1 MWYDKM
7 NVVCLP
13 ALALDGVLLSGS
25 AIFGLLARAPCPLQM
40 QQQYE
45 TPFLYTFRFINLYK
59 DY

>member
-1 MWYDKM
+1 MLYDKM

-25 AIFGLLARAPCPLQM
+25 ALFGLLARAPCPLQM

-45 TPFLYTFRFINLYK
+45 TPFLYTL
-59 DY
+59 DL